1 MTKRTKTVMVFGTFD
16 ILHLGH
22 IHMFEKARQYGD
34 KLVAVVARDI
44 NVEKVK
50 GVGPFN
56 SERERLKFVKHIDLV
71 DGAVL
76 GDKTDVYK
84 VIKKIKPE
92 VIALGYDQKNYV
104 DKLGHA
110 LIALGL
116 NKTKIV
122 RLTECQ
128 PNRMKTTKIK
138 KYIERMI

>member
-1 MTKRTKTVMVFGTFD
+1 MKSIVMVFGTFD

-22 IHMFEKARQYGD
+22 IHMFEEAREYGD

-50 GVGPFN
+50 GIGPFHN
-56 SERERLKFVKHIDLV
+56 ENERLKFVKHINLV
-71 DGAVL
+71 DEAVL

-84 VIKKIKPE
+84 VIKKIKPD
-92 VIALGYDQKNYV
+92 VIALGYDQRVYI
-104 DKLGHA
+104 DKLSRA
-110 LIALGL
+110 LVELGL

-122 RLTECQ
+122 RLSECQ
-128 PNRMKTTKIK
+128 PKRMKTTKIK